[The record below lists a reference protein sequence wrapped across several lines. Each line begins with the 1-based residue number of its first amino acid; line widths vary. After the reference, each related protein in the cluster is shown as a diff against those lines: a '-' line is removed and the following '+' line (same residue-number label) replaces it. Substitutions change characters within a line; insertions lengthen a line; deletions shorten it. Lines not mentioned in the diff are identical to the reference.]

1 MSIHT
6 DSHEVRAIALAAF
19 PTYSGRKFT
28 VEQFSG
34 PMRLDS
40 YWEGGSI
47 SYFVILDLATLRS
60 RAIEENGT
68 PFSNGGKIERITELP
83 LNCAVV
89 EHSIFCGRAMGI
101 RIYVRPENL
110 SALLP
115 EPSEITREQAIV
127 LVCTSS
133 YKSSYR
139 GISDYRFHE
148 GQSETGIT
156 REDWLQAKAECIAK
170 GLLRSNGSIT
180 DAGRN
185 AIDGKRLWD
194 YKPESRVT
202 AAV

>member
-6 DSHEVRAIALAAF
+6 DSPEVRAIALAAF
-19 PTYSGRKFT
+19 PSYSGRKFT
-28 VEQFSG
+28 VEQFCG

-40 YWEGGSI
+40 CWEGGSR
-47 SYFVILDLATLRS
+47 SYFVVLDLVSLRS

-68 PFSNGGKIERITELP
+68 PFSNGGKIERISELP

-89 EHSIFCGRAMGI
+89 EHSIFCGRDMGI

-115 EPSEITREQAIV
+115 APSEITRDQAIV

-133 YKSSYR
+133 YKSSYG

-148 GQSETGIT
+148 GRSETGIT
-156 REDWLQAKAECIAK
+156 REAWLQAKAECIAK

-185 AIDGKRLWD
+185 AIDGKRLLD
-194 YKPESRVT
+194 YKPENRVT